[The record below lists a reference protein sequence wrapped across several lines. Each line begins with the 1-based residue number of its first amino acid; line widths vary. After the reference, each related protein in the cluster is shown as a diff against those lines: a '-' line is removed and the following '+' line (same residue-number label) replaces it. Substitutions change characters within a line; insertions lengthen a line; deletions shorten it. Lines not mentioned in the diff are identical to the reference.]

1 MTIELTAALVV
12 AIVSLGFNLYQYQ
25 KRTHTNDGSTVASV
39 TSKLDHIAGDVSE
52 IKSEIK
58 SIRADWMRDHETLI
72 VIERDMKTVWKRID
86 EISKSVAI

>member
-1 MTIELTAALVV
+1 MTIELTAALAV
-12 AIVSLGFNLYQYQ
+12 AIVSLCFNFYQYQ
-25 KRTHTNDGSTVASV
+25 KKTHSRDGSTVATV

-86 EISKSVAI
+86 EISKSM